1 MQEIMQAF
9 AHAESNPSASAGLD
23 EVLDRALEKQNE
35 AAFERFNTQV
45 LASKQ
50 ACASSSSVHAKPHCS
65 PAQALVA
72 CAYCG
77 RTFLPEKLEIHN
89 RSCTPEHPAKPPP
102 YVFSQHNR
110 EACGTLVTP
119 PCTTAPEVVAPHHR

>member
-50 ACASSSSVHAKPHCS
+50 ACA
-65 PAQALVA
+65 
-72 CAYCG
+72 
-77 RTFLPEKLEIHN
+77 
-89 RSCTPEHPAKPPP
+89 
-102 YVFSQHNR
+102 
-110 EACGTLVTP
+110 
-119 PCTTAPEVVAPHHR
+119 